1 MGVVTQ
7 APPPGRGLE
16 VEDVS
21 LRFGALAALSD
32 VSFSVRPGSVHSLIG
47 PNGAGKSSLLNV
59 LSGVYR
65 PSAGRVVCGTDELTA
80 LRPDQIARAGVGRSF
95 QNLGATA
102 DQDVREAMMLGRH
115 TLMRQ
120 GMVASGL
127 RLRSA
132 RREEAAHQERVAEI
146 AAFLGLT
153 RWLDSPVSE
162 LSYGHQKRVDIGR
175 ALAGEPAVLLL
186 DEPAAGTG
194 AAEKRHLGDLVRS
207 VVSSLGVT
215 VVLVEHD
222 MEMVMALSDRVTVL
236 NFGHVIA
243 DGPPEQVQADP
254 HVVEAYLGTAA
265 GSDR

>member
-1 MGVVTQ
+1 M
-7 APPPGRGLE
+7 
-16 VEDVS
+16 
-21 LRFGALAALSD
+21 
-32 VSFSVRPGSVHSLIG
+32 
-47 PNGAGKSSLLNV
+47 
-59 LSGVYR
+59 
-65 PSAGRVVCGTDELTA
+65 
-80 LRPDQIARAGVGRSF
+80 
-95 QNLGATA
+95 
-102 DQDVREAMMLGRH
+102 
-115 TLMRQ
+115 
-120 GMVASGL
+120 
-127 RLRSA
+127 
-132 RREEAAHQERVAEI
+132 
-146 AAFLGLT
+146 
-153 RWLDSPVSE
+153 SE